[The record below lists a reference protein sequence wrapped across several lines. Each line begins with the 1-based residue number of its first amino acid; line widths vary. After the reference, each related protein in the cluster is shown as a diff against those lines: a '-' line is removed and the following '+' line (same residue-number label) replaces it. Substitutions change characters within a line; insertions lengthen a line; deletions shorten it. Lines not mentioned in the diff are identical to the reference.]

1 MNRIRLDA
9 NRMMADMLG
18 DKGIS
23 RAELADMAAKAKD
36 AYAQVEANR
45 GKGMQGWMDLPYNQ
59 GDVVERIEATAKRV
73 AQEFEAFVVLGIGGS
88 ALGPLAVQQAL
99 NHLRYNELP
108 AGKRP
113 GPRLYVEDNIDPER
127 MASLLDV
134 ELRAPASST
143 PQVQELHLPLYHALC
158 ACIEVSIFGE

>member
-18 DKGIS
+18 NKGIS

-99 NHLRYNELP
+99 KRSKAVKSFRLGRYGE
-108 AGKRP
+108 G
-113 GPRLYVEDNIDPER
+113 EDGVTV
-127 MASLLDV
+127 V
-134 ELRAPASST
+134 ELK
-143 PQVQELHLPLYHALC
+143 Q
-158 ACIEVSIFGE
+158 

>member
-88 ALGPLAVQQAL
+88 ACSRRSTICVTTNCPQA
-99 NHLRYNELP
+99 
-108 AGKRP
+108 
-113 GPRLYVEDNIDPER
+113 
-127 MASLLDV
+127 S
-134 ELRAPASST
+134 APAR
-143 PQVQELHLPLYHALC
+143 
-158 ACIEVSIFGE
+158 ACTWRTTSIPSAWLRCWM

>member
-73 AQEFEAFVVLGIGGS
+73 A
-88 ALGPLAVQQAL
+88 
-99 NHLRYNELP
+99 
-108 AGKRP
+108 
-113 GPRLYVEDNIDPER
+113 
-127 MASLLDV
+127 
-134 ELRAPASST
+134 
-143 PQVQELHLPLYHALC
+143 
-158 ACIEVSIFGE
+158 